1 MIDIKNITKSFGSL
15 QVLKGIDLH
24 INRGEVVSIVGPSG
38 AGKTTLLQII
48 GTLDRPDS
56 GSVFVDDI
64 DVTNLSQKR
73 LSDFRNKHIGF
84 VFQFHQLLPEF
95 TAIENV
101 MIPAYIA
108 GISQREAKQRAQ
120 ELLEFMGLNDR
131 ASHKPNELSGGEKQ
145 RVAVARALI
154 NKPAVILA
162 DEPSGSLD
170 SKNKEEL
177 HQLFFD
183 LRDKFG
189 QTFVIV
195 THDELLASITDRTI
209 HLKDGMLESPIDP
222 INNTL
227 RVVKRVDF
235 GFYLDGGDEG
245 EILLP
250 KRYVPK
256 GLNIGDDITVFI
268 YLDQDEKL
276 VATTQE
282 PLAKVGEF
290 AWLECAWTNEYGAF
304 LNWGLMKDLFCPFRE
319 QKQRMQKGQ
328 RYYVYIMEDEKTH
341 RLMATAKVERYQK
354 HDGYQRALD
363 FSDELLRYLQEHGG
377 HCALGDKSPADEIAA
392 CFGVSKK
399 IYKKAIG
406 DLYRRRLITIS
417 DEGIALV

>member
-1 MIDIKNITKSFGSL
+1 MIKLGD
-15 QVLKGIDLH
+15 
-24 INRGEVVSIVGPSG
+24 
-38 AGKTTLLQII
+38 
-48 GTLDRPDS
+48 
-56 GSVFVDDI
+56 
-64 DVTNLSQKR
+64 
-73 LSDFRNKHIGF
+73 
-84 VFQFHQLLPEF
+84 
-95 TAIENV
+95 
-101 MIPAYIA
+101 Y
-108 GISQREAKQRAQ
+108 
-120 ELLEFMGLNDR
+120 
-131 ASHKPNELSGGEKQ
+131 
-145 RVAVARALI
+145 
-154 NKPAVILA
+154 
-162 DEPSGSLD
+162 
-170 SKNKEEL
+170 
-177 HQLFFD
+177 
-183 LRDKFG
+183 
-189 QTFVIV
+189 
-195 THDELLASITDRTI
+195 
-209 HLKDGMLESPIDP
+209 
-222 INNTL
+222 NTL

-250 KRYVPK
+250 KRYVPR